1 MTLGMMVHTD
11 GSARAVAPGQPASRG
26 YAGFGL
32 HGYLYEDVEPTTG
45 TGNPDYVLTAEDYL
59 SKAEKALAP
68 NIKLVTPVKY
78 LDAWGSFAS
87 IQTNNYG
94 ELLGAI
100 QALRIALE
108 HNVMVVKIMSDSHY
122 VGKGSEWAR
131 NWRANNWLKRDGQL
145 AANIEEWNTFLTL
158 HDELSAKGVT
168 ISIGWVKGH
177 NGNFGNEKADVLAYI
192 GMRHSANN
200 IEKTEVI
207 VSEPKGYWKYETNRH
222 PFISHRRM
230 YFNSDPKYLR
240 VGEYYLGE
248 HDKEDDMAGKRMAHG
263 AYALVRLNQPDM
275 ALENVRNHVCS
286 LAQGRNSIMLT
297 RLDYLYRS
305 DIHKQVTTYGG
316 IAFIQ
321 KRADLVML
329 EGHDEEPLL
338 KELYTPLIAQR
349 AVDAVQ
355 ALGMIMD
362 DFIKKESYLVT
373 TDLTSI
379 IYETKVEVKKDVE
392 KRTTVLKPE
401 FKVGYSEMPVDVA
414 FTRPDGSA
422 DTVNIRLTL
431 GVDLLDRNA
440 LRRLEGDNP
449 KITLVTWSEE
459 PQAFRYATIVE
470 TKDGVAIN
478 CGFYS
483 NLKIILPKKQTA

>member
-1 MTLGMMVHTD
+1 MVHTD

-26 YAGFGL
+26 HAGWGL
-32 HGYLYEDVEPTTG
+32 HGYLYEDVEPTKG

-68 NIKLVTPVKY
+68 DTKIVTPTKY
-78 LDAWGSFAS
+78 LDAWGSFGTV
-87 IQTNNYG
+87 QTNNYG
-94 ELLGAI
+94 ELLGATH
-100 QALRIALE
+100 ALKIALE
-108 HNVMVVKIMSDSHY
+108 HDVKMVKILSDSHY

-131 NWRANNWLKRDGQL
+131 NWRANNWVKRDGQM
-145 AANIEEWNTFLTL
+145 AANVPEWDAFLQL
-158 HDELSAKGVT
+158 HDELTAKGVT
-168 ISIGWVKGH
+168 ITIGWVKGH

-192 GMRHSANN
+192 GMRHSASG
-200 IEKTEVI
+200 IEKVEVTA
-207 VSEPKGYWKYETNRH
+207 SEPQGYWKYETGRH

-230 YFNSDPKYLR
+230 YFNSDPRLLR
-240 VGEYYLGE
+240 AGEYYLGE

-263 AYALVRLNQPDM
+263 AYALARLNEPDKV
-275 ALENVRNHVCS
+275 LENVRNHVCS

-305 DIHKQVTTYGG
+305 DIHQQVSAWGG
-316 IAFIQ
+316 VPFIQ
-321 KRADLVML
+321 TRPDLVML
-329 EGHDEEPLL
+329 EGYDEEPLL
-338 KELYTPLIAQR
+338 KELHTPLIAQR

-355 ALGMIMD
+355 TLGMLMD
-362 DFIKKESYLVT
+362 DFLKKESYLIT
-373 TDLTSI
+373 TDLTDI

-414 FTRPDGSA
+414 FTRPDGSI
-422 DTVNIRLTL
+422 DTVNIKLSL
-431 GVDLLDRNA
+431 GIDLLDRNA
-440 LRRLEGDNP
+440 LRRLEADTP
-449 KITLVTWSEE
+449 KITLVTWTEE

-470 TKDGVAIN
+470 TKDGMVISS
-478 CGFYS
+478 GFYS